1 MKDSN
6 RRARLA
12 PVVVVLAAGAITT
25 LALVVVGVFTS
36 QEASRPT
43 STEQANLHTVV
54 IPVEGMSCV
63 ACAARIKKSLTSIAG
78 VADVEVSLAE
88 RNAHVRFDP
97 SRVAPERLVTAI
109 NGLGYQAG
117 TPVEAR

>member
-78 VADVEVSLAE
+78 VGDVEVSLAE